1 MAAEDG
7 LKINVKFNGKLF
19 VVSHLSSEMTVLDV
33 KKKLYELT
41 RVPPENQKLL
51 GLSAVSAKVVSDDLA
66 IQYLNI
72 KPSTKIMLIGSTEE
86 AITIVKAAD
95 SVVPDSIDDFD
106 LTEEDLETF
115 QRPENLEK
123 VQKRSGTYKFIQI
136 SEMRPGKRL
145 LVLDIDYT
153 IFDHLTPAE
162 SAKLLMRP
170 YLYEMLTRA
179 YVNYDI
185 AIWSATSMTWIL
197 AKIGQMNLIPKSII
211 DTVRQQQVESRSLAQ
226 TPNSPSNIPHY
237 ETDLPFKIC
246 LLVDSGAM
254 ISVYLEEH
262 GVKEVKPL
270 AVIWNR
276 FQQYGPQNTIM
287 FDDVRRNFAM
297 NPQSG
302 LRIHSYRDAHVNYS
316 TDKEL
321 LYLAD
326 YLDLIALLE
335 PDFTKLNHHKWSSY
349 VEKNRKHLPRKRR
362 SPTEAPSTVRA

>member
-1 MAAEDG
+1 MAMESG
-7 LKINVKFNGKLF
+7 LKISVKFNGKVF
-19 VVSHLSSEMTVLDV
+19 VVSDLQSESTVLDL

-41 RVPPENQKLL
+41 MVPPRNQKLL
-51 GLSAVSAKVVSDDLA
+51 GLAAVL
-66 IQYLNI
+66 
-72 KPSTKIMLIGSTEE
+72 GSTEE
-86 AITIVKAAD
+86 AINTVKAAN
-95 SVVPDSIDDFD
+95 SVVSESIDDFD
-106 LTEEDLETF
+106 FNEGDLEAF
-115 QRPENLEK
+115 QR
-123 VQKRSGTYKFIQI
+123 S
-136 SEMRPGKRL
+136 GKRL

-153 IFDHLTPAE
+153 IFDHLTPVE
-162 SAKLLMRP
+162 SAKQLMRP
-170 YLYEMLTRA
+170 YLYELLTRA

-197 AKIGQMNLIPKSII
+197 AKIGQMNLIPKSTT
-211 DTVRQQQVESRSLAQ
+211 DAVRQQQVESRSPAQ
-226 TPNSPSNIPHY
+226 RPDHASNIPQY

-276 FQQYGPQNTIM
+276 FPCYGPQNTIM

-302 LRIHSYRDAHVNYS
+302 LRIHSYRDAHVNYA

-335 PDFTKLNHHKWSSY
+335 PDFTKLNHHKWSAY
-349 VEKNRKHLPRKRR
+349 VERNRRHLCQKKGLPASASVTVPIRAGEFDDQDDNGATDSSERA
-362 SPTEAPSTVRA
+362 EARPLPEP

>member
-1 MAAEDG
+1 
-7 LKINVKFNGKLF
+7 
-19 VVSHLSSEMTVLDV
+19 
-33 KKKLYELT
+33 
-41 RVPPENQKLL
+41 
-51 GLSAVSAKVVSDDLA
+51 
-66 IQYLNI
+66 
-72 KPSTKIMLIGSTEE
+72 
-86 AITIVKAAD
+86 
-95 SVVPDSIDDFD
+95 
-106 LTEEDLETF
+106 
-115 QRPENLEK
+115 
-123 VQKRSGTYKFIQI
+123 
-136 SEMRPGKRL
+136 MRPDKRL

-162 SAKLLMRP
+162 SAKQLMRP
-170 YLYEMLTRA
+170 YLHELLTRA

-197 AKIGQMNLIPKSII
+197 AKIGQMNLIPKSTT
-211 DTVRQQQVESRSLAQ
+211 DAVRQQQVESRSTTQRPDHA
-226 TPNSPSNIPHY
+226 SNIPLY

-276 FQQYGPQNTIM
+276 FPRYGPQNTIM

-302 LRIHSYRDAHVNYS
+302 LRIHSYRDAHVNYA

-335 PDFTKLNHHKWSSY
+335 PDFTKLNHHKWSAY
-349 VEKNRKHLPRKRR
+349 VERNRRHLCQKKVPPA
-362 SPTEAPSTVRA
+362 SASVTLPMRAGEFDDQDDNGTTDSSEHAGARPLPEP

>member
-1 MAAEDG
+1 
-7 LKINVKFNGKLF
+7 
-19 VVSHLSSEMTVLDV
+19 
-33 KKKLYELT
+33 
-41 RVPPENQKLL
+41 
-51 GLSAVSAKVVSDDLA
+51 
-66 IQYLNI
+66 
-72 KPSTKIMLIGSTEE
+72 
-86 AITIVKAAD
+86 
-95 SVVPDSIDDFD
+95 
-106 LTEEDLETF
+106 
-115 QRPENLEK
+115 
-123 VQKRSGTYKFIQI
+123 
-136 SEMRPGKRL
+136 
-145 LVLDIDYT
+145 
-153 IFDHLTPAE
+153 
-162 SAKLLMRP
+162 MRP

-197 AKIGQMNLIPKSII
+197 AKIGQMNLIPKSTI
-211 DTVRQQQVESRSLAQ
+211 DTVRQQQVESRSPAQ
-226 TPNSPSNIPHY
+226 TPDLTTNIPHY

-246 LLVDSGAM
+246 LLVDSDAM
-254 ISVYLEEH
+254 ISIYLEEH

-276 FQQYGPQNTIM
+276 FPQYGPQNTIM

-335 PDFTKLNHHKWSSY
+335 SDFTKLNHHKWSSY
-349 VEKNRKHLPRKRR
+349 VQKNRRHLHRKRR
-362 SPTEAPSTVRA
+362 SPTAAPMASQVRAGEFNDQDDNDAVDSSGHTGTQSFPEP